1 MLLFVL
7 QTIEVEIK
15 CPDHVQVG
23 SDVMISTSYKNKSG
37 QQMTV
42 EGKLFVDVIS
52 YTGKTVSTCKEDD
65 ISSKLATYD
74 SRFCS
79 VILIDTVKTCDHFFK
94 LQQEMC
100 MSVYTGNMLVH
111 TARNRSHIC
120 YLYALE

>member
-1 MLLFVL
+1 VLLFVL

-23 SDVMISTSYKNKSG
+23 SDAMISTSYKNKSG

-42 EGKLFVDVIS
+42 EGKLFVGVIS

-79 VILIDTVKTCDHFFK
+79 VILIDTVETCDHFF
-94 LQQEMC
+94 QI
-100 MSVYTGNMLVH
+100 TTRNMYEC
-111 TARNRSHIC
+111 I
-120 YLYALE
+120 YW